1 MSNRRTAKLKRPH
14 VFRAKKVDFA
24 AAHVQRCL
32 DSFRAEGEFLDLDDF
47 GLIYRL
53 QYPQTS
59 A

>member
-1 MSNRRTAKLKRPH
+1 MSNGRTAKLKRSH

-32 DSFRAEGEFLDLDDF
+32 DSFWGEGEFLDLADF

-59 A
+59 S